1 MSILVKTIRVS
12 GLRGL
17 QNIEVELEPVT
28 VLTGMNNT
36 GKTSFL
42 KAMQIALGNRQFI
55 TQDDFYASDNNSS
68 DRIIVDMKIVPIG
81 EDGQISNDFGADW
94 EVLFTEERITI
105 DTEGKSF
112 IPLRTV
118 VTYDKIKATYK
129 SKQYILPDWPPFEN
143 EEHVFWYETA
153 NGNEKVF
160 HYDEVMF
167 FYMDAQRDI
176 LEDMKVRN
184 SYLGKMISEI
194 EYSKEDVIKIEQQIK
209 ELNEQ
214 AVNSSDILSNIKIT
228 LKELDSAMDTSSEGV
243 EITPF
248 TKKIRDLNKGL
259 SIHYSD
265 NKDSFSME
273 YHGMGTRSWS
283 SLLTLKSF
291 INLLNKNA
299 ENERTPFFPLLAI
312 EEPEAHLHPNA
323 QKKLY
328 SQIEGIKGQ
337 KIIST
342 HSPYIAASAKLSQIR
357 NFYKDDVS
365 VACGA
370 INTKELS
377 PEEIRKIKRQVINTR
392 GEIFFSK
399 AIVFFEGETEEQ
411 ALPIFAEHYFKRI
424 PVEMGIDFVGVG
436 GSGNYLPFLRIAKSL
451 KIPWFIFSDGE
462 EASKKHVRSALKKLY
477 SHEID
482 IEEEPNIFV
491 LDKECS
497 FEKYLIENDYVDEI
511 KSSFI
516 KLHSEKYLEDQI
528 RKKDGTKKDR
538 ITTDEV
544 CGKCSQNIY
553 RDILRNYNG
562 DQGFKDALYDCM
574 ISQKAQI
581 GPVVAEAIIE
591 SNKPLPPKVTELFE
605 KIKKLLERRD
615 SDEQDKFIS

>member
-1 MSILVKTIRVS
+1 MSILIKTIRVS

-17 QNIEVELEPVT
+17 QNIEVNLEPVT
-28 VLTGMNNT
+28 VLTGVNNT

-55 TQDDFYASDNNSS
+55 TQDDFYVSGSNST
-68 DRIIVDMKIVPIG
+68 DRIIVDIKIVPVG
-81 EDGQISNDFGADW
+81 EEGQICNDFDANW

-118 VTYDKIKATYK
+118 LTYDKIKATYK
-129 SKQYILPDWPPFEN
+129 SKQYILPDWPPLEN
-143 EEHVFWYETA
+143 NNHVYWYQTG
-153 NGNEKVF
+153 NGKEKVF
-160 HYDEVMF
+160 YYDEVKF

-184 SYLGKMISEI
+184 SYLGKMISKI
-194 EYSKEDVIKIEQQIK
+194 EYSKEDVTKIEKQIK
-209 ELNEQ
+209 ELNEH
-214 AVNSSDILSNIKIT
+214 AVNSSDILSNIKTT

-291 INLLNKNA
+291 INLLDKNA
-299 ENERTPFFPLLAI
+299 ENEQAPFFPILAI

-328 SQIEGIKGQ
+328 SQIEGVKGQ

-357 NFYKDDVS
+357 SFYKDDVS
-365 VACGA
+365 VACGS
-370 INTKELS
+370 INTEELL
-377 PEEIRKIKRQVINTR
+377 PEEIRKINRQVINTR

-399 AIVFFEGETEEQ
+399 AIVFFEGDTEEQ
-411 ALPIFAEHYFKRI
+411 ALPLFAEKYFDKN
-424 PVEMGIDFVGVG
+424 PVELGVDFVGVG
-436 GSGNYLPFLRIAKSL
+436 GYGNYLPFLRVAEGL

-462 EASKKHVRSALKKLY
+462 NDAKKSILSSLEKLY
-477 SHEID
+477 NREIE
-482 IEEEPNIFV
+482 IEKVSNLFF
-491 LDKECS
+491 LDNECD

-511 KSSFI
+511 KSAFS
-516 KLHSEKYLEDQI
+516 KLHSEEYLEDQI
-528 RKKDGTKKDR
+528 KKKDGTRKNRIKTKD
-538 ITTDEV
+538 V

-553 RDILRNYNG
+553 QDVLRDYKG
-562 DQGFKDALYDCM
+562 DQGFKEALYDCM
-574 ISQKAQI
+574 ISKKTQY
-581 GPVVAEAIIE
+581 GPVIAETIIE
-591 SNKPLPPKVTELFE
+591 SPKPLPPKVTELFE
-605 KIKKLLERRD
+605 KIRSFLERRNQ
-615 SDEQDKFIS
+615 DE